1 MTDFVQ
7 FTPARKAQI
16 KYLRTRLMTVKP
28 ERDVKYGTKYKRLFL
43 TDFVVYAALRG
54 ADFRKGD
61 HDAGGRGAIAAMQQV
76 IRHIEHWG
84 TSTNSFGVQFRDRF
98 LPAGQTIDD
107 LMDLKTILEES
118 LAKWKDA

>member
-28 ERDVKYGTKYKRLFL
+28 ERDLKYGTKYKRLFL

-61 HDAGGRGAIAAMQQV
+61 HTGGHEAIAAMQQV
-76 IRHIEHWG
+76 IRHIVYWG
-84 TSTNSFGVQFRDRF
+84 TSTSSFGVQFRDRF

-118 LAKWKDA
+118 LAKWKDV

>member
-28 ERDVKYGTKYKRLFL
+28 ERDLKYGTKYKRLFL

-61 HDAGGRGAIAAMQQV
+61 HTGGREAIAAMQQV
-76 IRHIEHWG
+76 IRHIVYWG
-84 TSTNSFGVQFRDRF
+84 TSTSSFGVQFRDRF